1 MDLHK
6 VDVEKRIAHAIN
18 ADLKDFLGVVRDDAE
33 ALRQRHAFLAPANGS
48 GQPPITPWV
57 DQPFCLVD
65 RNHTNNLIG
74 RLDNGLVEPQL
85 TAVGKTG
92 ATKKKL
98 VDSGDT
104 PARARPRNQVAGAA
118 SSSSAFIQSMSEW
131 NALAAGEVRRA
142 RRYRASTTT
151 KTTPERAAYTPGSAV
166 MADLGADGS
175 TYTSGD

>member
-1 MDLHK
+1 M
-6 VDVEKRIAHAIN
+6 EKRIADAIN
-18 ADLKDFLGVVRDDAE
+18 ADLKDFLGVLRDVAE
-33 ALRQRHAFLAPANGS
+33 ALRQRHAFLAPASGS
-48 GQPPITPWV
+48 GQPPKTPRF
-57 DQPFCLVD
+57 DQLSCLVEQ
-65 RNHTNNLIG
+65 NHPHNLMG
-74 RLDNGLVEPQL
+74 LSDNCLVAPQQKS
-85 TAVGKTG
+85 VGKTG
-92 ATKKKL
+92 VTKRKP
-98 VDSGDT
+98 VDSSDT
-104 PARARPRNQVAGAA
+104 VARARPRNQAAGAA